1 MLEKALVFISNLL
14 NKELK
19 MAFGLTDD
27 PVVVGSLINL
37 DGSITKNIENKVVL
51 SIINLEHEK
60 VVKHNKTYVSSPT
73 GAYHKVNPPVHLNL
87 YVLASAN
94 YNSGNYMEALKMLS
108 SVIGVFQ
115 ASKVFTA
122 NTYPELAPYIERLT
136 LEIYNVPVQEL
147 SHVWS
152 GIGAKYVPSI
162 LYKVRMISIEKDRVQ
177 EEISGITDVTIETN
191 NRNANN

>member
-1 MLEKALVFISNLL
+1 
-14 NKELK
+14 